1 MTAELLAQPHL
12 CVITRGP
19 DRELDEIQT
28 VLAHKILVE
37 GRADLEGELGR
48 LLALDVAPTPKTL
61 DLIGHTT
68 SDRSL
73 LVLGDW
79 VIDATSPTVTSF
91 FRGLADQSVLERLGI
106 EAVRLLGCNSADS
119 AHGRWTICRL
129 ADVLGVEV
137 FGTTGLMFA
146 SHYTAAGLDPAR
158 RYQLASS
165 RTLKHSVV
173 DPRPVERGTRA
184 SRELDIDGLPAQ
196 ALPARRAWP
205 IRLADRDDAR
215 AILRLVRRR
224 DGSELPGLV
233 AAPACEVAFPA
244 ATAGTYHL
252 VQVLLDGEI
261 VRVYPT
267 GEGGTSLAYPVDD
280 PCELKRVLALLPD
293 AR

>member
-1 MTAELLAQPHL
+1 MTAELLAQSHL
-12 CVITRGP
+12 SVITREP
-19 DRELDEIQT
+19 DRELGEIQS
-28 VLAHKILVE
+28 VLRHKVLVD
-37 GRADLEGELGR
+37 GRAELEAELGR
-48 LLALDVAPTPKTL
+48 LLALDIAPTPKTL

-91 FRGLADQSVLERLGI
+91 FRGLADQNVLDRLGI
-106 EAVRLLGCNSADS
+106 QAVRLLGCMTADS

-146 SHYTAAGLDPAR
+146 SHYTPGGLDPAR
-158 RYQLASS
+158 RYMLASS
-165 RTLKHSVV
+165 SALRSTVV
-173 DPRPVERGTRA
+173 DPRPLDRGTRA
-184 SRELDIDGLPAQ
+184 TRELDVDALPAQ
-196 ALPARRAWP
+196 ALPTRRAWP

-215 AILRLVRRR
+215 SILRLIRRR

-233 AAPACEVAFPA
+233 AAPACEVAFPS
-244 ATAGTYHL
+244 ATAGAYHV
-252 VQVLLDGEI
+252 VQILLDGEL
-261 VRVYPT
+261 VRVYPN
-267 GEGGTSLAYPVDD
+267 GAQGTPLVYPVDD
-280 PCELKRVLALLPD
+280 PHELKRVLAQLPD